1 MDAELTK
8 RVVNG
13 LRDAGIN
20 FITYLP
26 ETRLSQIIP
35 LMEEDGSFK
44 LVPVASEAEGV
55 SIAAGASLVGKQ
67 CASYMEGTGLFVS
80 CYNLQM
86 VGVRVGI
93 PMLLLVSY
101 VGSPAD
107 QRNSFRFAP
116 TGIKTESLLKTLG
129 IEYQVLSD
137 GQKLET
143 KITDA
148 VRMMNALKMPVA
160 LLFTGEF
167 TS

>member
-1 MDAELTK
+1 MNAQLAA
-8 RVVNG
+8 RIVNG

-26 ETRLSQIIP
+26 ETRLSQVLP
-35 LMEEDGSFK
+35 LLKESSFFT

-55 SIAAGASLVGKQ
+55 SIAGGASLVGKQ

-137 GQKLET
+137 GENLET